1 MGKTRLVAEGM
12 ARAAAG
18 GMVVVR
24 GECLLVTGTL
34 PLLPVASA
42 LGELARLDGGRLL
55 EAVLGAAPG
64 FVRAEVARLVP
75 ALGPGGGPGADD
87 RGGGWQ
93 RERLFAAVAQL
104 LSTVAVR
111 SETGV
116 GVVVEDVHW
125 ADSETLDFLTFLSRA
140 AWPGA
145 VRVVVTCR
153 SDAAPVAPPVAGW
166 FRPRP
171 GVRGQPDQRHLG
183 HRRTGSRH
191 RRPQPRRVRRDVRG
205 VMRPS
210 GHLQRRRVL
219 RARRV
224 PNPAGVRR
232 QQDLASDLT
241 PPGPRLR

>member
-1 MGKTRLVAEGM
+1 MAGPVAFVGRAGELSRLVGALGGDTRLVLVTGGM

-55 EAVLGAAPG
+55 EAVPG

-104 LSTVAVR
+104 LSTVAV
-111 SETGV
+111 
-116 GVVVEDVHW
+116 
-125 ADSETLDFLTFLSRA
+125 
-140 AWPGA
+140 
-145 VRVVVTCR
+145 
-153 SDAAPVAPPVAGW
+153 
-166 FRPRP
+166 
-171 GVRGQPDQRHLG
+171 
-183 HRRTGSRH
+183 
-191 RRPQPRRVRRDVRG
+191 
-205 VMRPS
+205 
-210 GHLQRRRVL
+210 
-219 RARRV
+219 
-224 PNPAGVRR
+224 
-232 QQDLASDLT
+232 
-241 PPGPRLR
+241 